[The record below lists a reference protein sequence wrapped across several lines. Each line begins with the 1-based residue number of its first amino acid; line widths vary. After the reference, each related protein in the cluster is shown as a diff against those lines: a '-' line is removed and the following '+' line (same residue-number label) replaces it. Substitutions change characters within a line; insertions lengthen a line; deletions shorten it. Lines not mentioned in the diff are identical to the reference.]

1 MQNRISQLVQ
11 NVCRLKDAT
20 RDSEQTQF
28 SLAASSAAPKLCQR
42 PTLRLTN
49 HSGDRP
55 ITVDMERFFDFSFS
69 FAEALL
75 DLESQFQQSSTDA
88 TSSFTADRMAAER
101 MAAERADLRQP
112 ESTLDAELDFDIDAR
127 WI

>member
-11 NVCRLKDAT
+11 NVCQLKDALPVI
-20 RDSEQTQF
+20 SQTHVTLHSQ
-28 SLAASSAAPKLCQR
+28 PKLCQR

-55 ITVDMERFFDFSFS
+55 ITVDMERFFEFSFS

-75 DLESQFQQSSTDA
+75 DLESKFQQSA
-88 TSSFTADRMAAER
+88 LAAER
-101 MAAERADLRQP
+101 KNAERERLRKP

-127 WI
+127 WM